1 MEEVVIR
8 GVVEHGRR
16 LGRTLGFPTANV
28 AVGDEVALNDG
39 VYRSEVQIA
48 GDERCHAAMSN
59 LGRNPS
65 VGGGERRLETHLFD
79 FTGDLYGRAI
89 EVHLLDKIR
98 DERQFSSL
106 EELRSQLEK
115 DKQVIL
121 NKR

>member
-1 MEEVVIR
+1 MKEVVIR

-48 GDERCHAAMSN
+48 GEERCYAAMSN

-98 DERQFSSL
+98 DERQFRSL

>member
-1 MEEVVIR
+1 MKEVVIR

-48 GDERCHAAMSN
+48 GSERCYVAMSN

-65 VGGGERRLETHLFD
+65 VGGGERRLETHLLD